1 MPAAA
6 IAIPAAATLV
16 SGMMSAD
23 AAKSAA
29 NQQAASQERAAQLA
43 AEASRFR
50 PVGVTT
56 RFGTSNFG
64 QDAMGNITSAGYTL
78 SPEMLAQQN
87 ALMGMSGQALGQ
99 YQQAFDQTAPLGQ
112 AAQGMMGLGQGYLA
126 TSPQEQAAKYMEEQQ
141 ALLAPGRAAALS
153 GLQNQQFQTGRSG
166 LAVGGGNGMMATNP
180 EMAAYYNSIAQ
191 QDANLAAQ
199 STQGGMDYAKFG
211 AGMLGLGGQT
221 LGQMYGL
228 QSDAF
233 SPYQTALGGAQTLE
247 GLGQQA
253 MDMGIN
259 VGAKGQANAAS
270 QQLLQQGLNQAAATR
285 AGAQANDPWAGLLAG
300 AGNKLQGY
308 VPQIQQQIGGWYG
321 TTPASGVKS
330 EVSGLGSSTWN
341 PYSNYNTGA
350 NGWGNYGE

>member
-1 MPAAA
+1 
-6 IAIPAAATLV
+6 
-16 SGMMSAD
+16 MMQAD

-29 NQQAASQERAAQLA
+29 NTQAAAQERAAREA

-56 RFGTSNFG
+56 RFGTSTFG
-64 QDAMGNITSAGYTL
+64 TDASGNVNSAGYNL

-99 YQQAFDQTAPLGQ
+99 YQQAFGQTAPLGQ

-126 TSPQEQAAKYMEEQQ
+126 TSPQEQAAKYMADQQ
-141 ALLAPGRAAALS
+141 ALLAPSRASALS

-166 LAVGGGNGMMATNP
+166 LAVGGGNGMRATNP

-211 AGMLGLGGQT
+211 SGMLGAGGQM

-228 QSDAF
+228 QSDAY
-233 SPYQTALGGAQTLE
+233 SPYQTALGGVQTLE

-253 MDMGIN
+253 MDMGMN
-259 VGAKGQANAAS
+259 VGAKGQANASS
-270 QQLLQQGLNQAAATR
+270 QQLLQQGLTQAAATR
-285 AGAQANDPWAGLLAG
+285 AGADAQSPWAGLLSG
-300 AGNKLQGY
+300 ASNQINQY
-308 VPQIQQQIGGWYG
+308 VPSYQQGLGGMVGNLGTAFNYG
-321 TTPASGVKS
+321 TTP
-330 EVSGLGSSTWN
+330 GSQQTAMLQEQNSWF
-341 PYSNYNTGA
+341 
-350 NGWGNYGE
+350 